1 MILKLGLAFKHK
13 SAKKPAH
20 KSFIFM
26 SENPLHQFEIHS
38 MSQPLFQ
45 IGGYD
50 VGITNSAIVML
61 IGLISVIAFLTLGM
75 RKQATV
81 PGRWQSMSEMS
92 YNFVANMIGDN
103 IGPEGKKFFPLIF
116 TLFMF
121 VLFANLLGMFSFI
134 PGGYAV
140 TSQIAVT
147 FALAILVFLTVTIY
161 GLVKH
166 GFHFFSL
173 FAPSGVPLW
182 IMPFIVP
189 IELVSFLARPI
200 SLSIRL
206 AAAMTAGHVLL
217 EVIAGFIVTFIA
229 SLGVVYGI
237 GAGALPLGMLV
248 LLIGLEIFICFLQAY
263 IFALLTSIYL
273 HDAVHLH

>member
-1 MILKLGLAFKHK
+1 MA
-13 SAKKPAH
+13 
-20 KSFIFM
+20 
-26 SENPLHQFEIHS
+26 ETNPLHQFEI
-38 MSQPLFQ
+38 QPMGAPMFQ
-45 IGGYD
+45 LGGYD
-50 VGITNSAIVML
+50 VGFTNSSLVML
-61 IGLISVIAFLTLGM
+61 IALGSIILFLTLGM
-75 RKQATV
+75 RKRATI

-92 YNFVANMIGDN
+92 YNFIANMIGEN

-116 TLFMF
+116 SLFMF

-134 PGGYAV
+134 PHGYAV

-161 GLVKH
+161 GFVKH
-166 GFHFFSL
+166 GLHFFSL

-182 IMPFIVP
+182 ILPFIVP
-189 IELVSFLARPI
+189 IEMVSFLARPI

-237 GAGALPLGMLV
+237 GAGVLPLGMLV